1 MPSVLR
7 ARLRLALFAAAGV
20 AVLAGGYVALEHSPV
35 FGIDK
40 VVVVGAKGSA
50 AEAIRARAESA
61 VGAESLLSVDP
72 QAVADAVAG
81 LPLVRSVQVDRA
93 FPHVLRI
100 RVVAERP
107 AAIVETGTSRY
118 TIARSGRVMG
128 DAPKASRLPQLSASA
143 AAIPNPGQA
152 LPPST
157 RDQVRL
163 AAALLDHTDLRV
175 TLIADDQSGLSARLQ
190 GGTELRLGDGSVL
203 DRKLVVAASL
213 LAKRPKGAD
222 GEPVPVKYLDVSV
235 PDHPV
240 LRGEQ
245 LDPGTAADGEEVDL
259 AAVLDSD
266 APVDTALVISQLF
279 RPSEVSTGG

>member
-1 MPSVLR
+1 M
-7 ARLRLALFAAAGV
+7 
-20 AVLAGGYVALEHSPV
+20 
-35 FGIDK
+35 
-40 VVVVGAKGSA
+40 
-50 AEAIRARAESA
+50 
-61 VGAESLLSVDP
+61 
-72 QAVADAVAG
+72 
-81 LPLVRSVQVDRA
+81 
-93 FPHVLRI
+93 
-100 RVVAERP
+100 
-107 AAIVETGTSRY
+107 
-118 TIARSGRVMG
+118 
-128 DAPKASRLPQLSASA
+128 
-143 AAIPNPGQA
+143 
-152 LPPST
+152 
-157 RDQVRL
+157 RL

-222 GEPVPVKYLDVSV
+222 GEPAPVKYLDVSV